1 MMIVALKPVTMP
13 TARAFSSIRPTNTPP
28 ARSSSLSLVARATPS
43 NETETETEVSTPL
56 LAFAAVAIPF
66 ELLTFYSEYTVVTT
80 GDGLQGDVLG
90 GLEGL
95 GYLAVLGMVAL
106 SVKSKVSTGSGL
118 PAGPGGVVG
127 ASEGLAFLGLLGFAA
142 FAFHS

>member
-13 TARAFSSIRPTNTPP
+13 TARAFSSIRPTNSPP

-43 NETETETEVSTPL
+43 DETETEVSTPL

>member
-43 NETETETEVSTPL
+43 DETETETEVSTPL
-56 LAFAAVAIPF
+56 LAFAAIAIPF